1 MAARRSY
8 KDTGGSGVM
17 RAIIVLALI
26 GGLGV
31 LGVKLKGPEL
41 VSDLLV
47 HLPMNDTQS
56 DLVAEDR
63 SGNGNHGAISGATYM
78 QIGNGSGSTLDFEDG
93 DSVNLGGLDVKGSGI
108 TLAAWVRA
116 DSFTG
121 SGLDGR
127 IISKA
132 DGIAANRHV
141 FMLST
146 TRLGST
152 DDVVLR
158 GRVRIRG
165 ETVTIRANRGL
176 MLPDV
181 WYHTAMV
188 YDGSSMKLY
197 LDGVEVANV
206 PFTPP
211 LIGLVDRDRKID
223 VSVGSQPDGSGP
235 WDGQINEVHI
245 AQRVFSA
252 VEIAALATNNPGLAS
267 STLVHLLLD
276 DSQTG
281 AIAKDTSGN
290 GNDGA
295 ISGATYVSES
305 GDGSAS
311 SLVFEDGDSLNLGGL
326 DVNGT
331 GITLAAW
338 VRANSFTGS
347 GLDGRIISKADGVAA
362 NRHVFMLST
371 TRLGSTDD
379 VVLRGRVR
387 INGEPVTIRAGRGL
401 MLPDVWYHTAMVYDG
416 STMKLYLDGVEVASS
431 PFTPPLVGMVDQ
443 DSEIDVSVGS
453 QPDGLAPWDGLIDD
467 VLIAQR
473 VYSAAE
479 IATLATSANDS
490 YSTDFETKLV
500 VDAVFGVLANDDRPV
515 GGTLTAILN
524 SDVSNGRLELNKNG
538 SFAYTPESGYSGA
551 DSFSYVTNDG
561 ALDPA
566 ILRVDLNVQPLGVVS
581 DLVHLTLDD
590 SQAASVAEDNSINGN
605 NGIISG
611 ATYVSVSGDGSAFS
625 LDFEDGDSVNLGGLD
640 VNGTGVTLAA
650 WVRADSFTGSGLDGR
665 IISKADGIAAN
676 RHVFMLSTVRRGSTE
691 DVVLRG
697 RVRLGGETVTLR
709 ANRGLMLPDIWYH
722 TAMVYDGSTMKLY
735 LDGEEVASTRLQ
747 PPLVGLVDQD
757 SKIDV
762 SVGSQPDGLAPW
774 DGLID
779 NVRIA
784 QRAFDA
790 AEIASMATS
799 RCDLFERVGAICPHN
814 Y

>member
-1 MAARRSY
+1 M
-8 KDTGGSGVM
+8 
-17 RAIIVLALI
+17 
-26 GGLGV
+26 
-31 LGVKLKGPEL
+31 
-41 VSDLLV
+41 
-47 HLPMNDTQS
+47 
-56 DLVAEDR
+56 
-63 SGNGNHGAISGATYM
+63 
-78 QIGNGSGSTLDFEDG
+78 
-93 DSVNLGGLDVKGSGI
+93 
-108 TLAAWVRA
+108 
-116 DSFTG
+116 
-121 SGLDGR
+121 
-127 IISKA
+127 
-132 DGIAANRHV
+132 
-141 FMLST
+141 
-146 TRLGST
+146 
-152 DDVVLR
+152 
-158 GRVRIRG
+158 
-165 ETVTIRANRGL
+165 
-176 MLPDV
+176 
-181 WYHTAMV
+181 
-188 YDGSSMKLY
+188 
-197 LDGVEVANV
+197 
-206 PFTPP
+206 
-211 LIGLVDRDRKID
+211 
-223 VSVGSQPDGSGP
+223 
-235 WDGQINEVHI
+235 
-245 AQRVFSA
+245 
-252 VEIAALATNNPGLAS
+252 
-267 STLVHLLLD
+267 
-276 DSQTG
+276 
-281 AIAKDTSGN
+281 
-290 GNDGA
+290 
-295 ISGATYVSES
+295 
-305 GDGSAS
+305 
-311 SLVFEDGDSLNLGGL
+311 
-326 DVNGT
+326 
-331 GITLAAW
+331 
-338 VRANSFTGS
+338 
-347 GLDGRIISKADGVAA
+347 
-362 NRHVFMLST
+362 
-371 TRLGSTDD
+371 
-379 VVLRGRVR
+379 
-387 INGEPVTIRAGRGL
+387 
-401 MLPDVWYHTAMVYDG
+401 
-416 STMKLYLDGVEVASS
+416 
-431 PFTPPLVGMVDQ
+431 
-443 DSEIDVSVGS
+443 
-453 QPDGLAPWDGLIDD
+453 
-467 VLIAQR
+467 
-473 VYSAAE
+473 
-479 IATLATSANDS
+479 
-490 YSTDFETKLV
+490 
-500 VDAVFGVLANDDRPV
+500 
-515 GGTLTAILN
+515 
-524 SDVSNGRLELNKNG
+524 SNGRLELNKNG

-735 LDGEEVASTRLQ
+735 LDGVEVASTRLQ

>member
-1 MAARRSY
+1 M
-8 KDTGGSGVM
+8 
-17 RAIIVLALI
+17 
-26 GGLGV
+26 
-31 LGVKLKGPEL
+31 
-41 VSDLLV
+41 
-47 HLPMNDTQS
+47 
-56 DLVAEDR
+56 
-63 SGNGNHGAISGATYM
+63 
-78 QIGNGSGSTLDFEDG
+78 
-93 DSVNLGGLDVKGSGI
+93 
-108 TLAAWVRA
+108 
-116 DSFTG
+116 
-121 SGLDGR
+121 
-127 IISKA
+127 
-132 DGIAANRHV
+132 
-141 FMLST
+141 
-146 TRLGST
+146 
-152 DDVVLR
+152 
-158 GRVRIRG
+158 
-165 ETVTIRANRGL
+165 
-176 MLPDV
+176 
-181 WYHTAMV
+181 
-188 YDGSSMKLY
+188 
-197 LDGVEVANV
+197 
-206 PFTPP
+206 
-211 LIGLVDRDRKID
+211 
-223 VSVGSQPDGSGP
+223 
-235 WDGQINEVHI
+235 
-245 AQRVFSA
+245 
-252 VEIAALATNNPGLAS
+252 
-267 STLVHLLLD
+267 
-276 DSQTG
+276 
-281 AIAKDTSGN
+281 
-290 GNDGA
+290 
-295 ISGATYVSES
+295 
-305 GDGSAS
+305 
-311 SLVFEDGDSLNLGGL
+311 